1 MKGVFNALNKPVPG
15 AAATSAFV
23 TALNLKRS
31 QVDWADVD
39 LLNSL
44 EKKELKRAY

>member
-1 MKGVFNALNKPVPG
+1 MKLGVP
-15 AAATSAFV
+15 SAVDLAEFIGDTTAHYWFV
-23 TALNLKRS
+23 NWTE
-31 QVDWADVD
+31 VD